1 MDEASFPYEYR
12 HFMVKRRRRV
22 DLSPSRPEKL
32 RDRAIIDLS
41 RPLPSF
47 TAALSGSTPSSC
59 IPQPAGQGIAYGR
72 GSAFESGAGGRND
85 LQTKGASMS
94 TQQQG
99 GAQEPEAPEAP
110 RREEPG
116 QMPEEPGTAPEA
128 PTMPEEPDDPSESP
142 PDESGS
148 P

>member
-1 MDEASFPYEYR
+1 MDEASVPYEYR

-32 RDRAIIDLS
+32 RDRAITDLS
-41 RPLPSF
+41 RPGTELHGRPVRVYSVLTHR
-47 TAALSGSTPSSC
+47 TASRP
-59 IPQPAGQGIAYGR
+59 GIAYGR